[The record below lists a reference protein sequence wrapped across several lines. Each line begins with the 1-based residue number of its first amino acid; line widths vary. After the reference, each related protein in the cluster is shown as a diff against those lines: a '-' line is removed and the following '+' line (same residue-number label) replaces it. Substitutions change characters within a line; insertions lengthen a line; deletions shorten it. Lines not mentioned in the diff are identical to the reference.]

1 MIKHGWVNACKKF
14 QSVKILAG
22 KRNRS
27 APWNILSTHGF
38 LLTRELMATRR
49 QLHVED
55 RPGLILVINQKRIA
69 DQKPNFA
76 LIHFDLFA
84 WKPA

>member
-1 MIKHGWVNACKKF
+1 MIKHACVNACENF

-22 KRNRS
+22 KRNGS
-27 APWNILSTHGF
+27 ATWNILSKHDF

-49 QLHVED
+49 QLHVEA
-55 RPGLILVINQKRIA
+55 RAGLILVINQKRVA